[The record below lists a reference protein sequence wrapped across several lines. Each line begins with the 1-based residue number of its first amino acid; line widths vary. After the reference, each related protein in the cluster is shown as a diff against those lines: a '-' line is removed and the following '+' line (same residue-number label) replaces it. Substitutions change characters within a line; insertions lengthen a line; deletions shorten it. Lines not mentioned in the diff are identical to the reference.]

1 MNRARRFGAA
11 PALEKNNM
19 SNENIRIC
27 VDAFSP
33 VALRDR
39 RRAFTDAALEGP
51 GRMAPRA
58 IAPISS
64 VWPNGTTLNISFIGG
79 TAQER
84 QTVEQIAKQW
94 ENFANLR
101 LVFGSAP
108 QSQLRVA
115 FVQDGR
121 SWSYMGTDNLNIP
134 ALAPTMNFGW
144 PLEEGTILHEFGHA
158 LGLAHEHQSPL
169 GGLLWN
175 EPVVLRE
182 LAGPPNGWD
191 EETIRFNVLD
201 KYQANQIR
209 GTAFDPQSI
218 MLYAFPARWTTNG
231 VSTSENN
238 ALSATDKSFVGGPT
252 MYPKPAG
259 GGTGAVDLTVAENA
273 GVEGEIGKV
282 GEVDLYKFTA
292 KTTGTYTI
300 ETEGP
305 TDVFMRLFG
314 PNNQTSLVAEDDDS
328 GSDRNARIIRQ
339 LSPGDYFVQVR
350 HFSPTEKGK
359 YRIRVSR

>member
-1 MNRARRFGAA
+1 
-11 PALEKNNM
+11 M
-19 SNENIRIC
+19 SNEKLRIC
-27 VDAFSP
+27 VDALPP
-33 VALRDR
+33 VALRER
-39 RRAFTDAALEGP
+39 RRAFTIAAIETPGGP
-51 GRMAPRA
+51 APRA

-64 VWPNGTTLNISFIGG
+64 VWPNGTTLHVAFIGG

-84 QTVEQIAKQW
+84 QTVEQAAKKW
-94 ENFANLR
+94 ESFANVK
-101 LVFGSAP
+101 LVFDNSA
-108 QSQLRVA
+108 QAQIRVA

-121 SWSYMGTDNLNIP
+121 SWSYMGTDNLDIP

-158 LGLAHEHQSPL
+158 IGLAHEHQSPL
-169 GGLLWN
+169 GGLQWN

-182 LAGPPNGWD
+182 LAGPPNNWD
-191 EETIRFNVLD
+191 EETIRFNVLE
-201 KYQANQIR
+201 KYQASQIR

-238 ALSATDKSFVGGPT
+238 AISATDQTFVGSRN
-252 MYPKPAG
+252 MYPFPPG
-259 GGTGAVDLTVAENA
+259 GGTGAVVLTVAENT
-273 GVEGEIGKV
+273 GVEGEIGKA

-292 KTTGTYTI
+292 KTAGTYTI

-339 LSPGDYFVQVR
+339 LSPGEYFVQVR
-350 HFSPTEKGK
+350 HYSPTEKGK

>member
-1 MNRARRFGAA
+1 MNRAPEVRRRARFG
-11 PALEKNNM
+11 KNNM
-19 SNENIRIC
+19 SNEYIRIC

-33 VALRDR
+33 VALRER
-39 RRAFTDAALEGP
+39 RRAFTDAALGVPGP
-51 GRMAPRA
+51 MAPLGL
-58 IAPISS
+58 APTSS
-64 VWPNGTTLNISFIGG
+64 VWPNGTPLHISFIGG
-79 TAQER
+79 TAQQR
-84 QTVEQIAKQW
+84 QTVEQIAKKW
-94 ENFANLR
+94 ENFANLT
-101 LVFGSAP
+101 LVFDNSS

-121 SWSYMGTDNLNIP
+121 SWSYMGTDNLNISP
-134 ALAPTMNFGW
+134 LAPTMNFGW

-158 LGLAHEHQSPL
+158 IGLAHEHQTPQ
-169 GGLLWN
+169 GGLMWN

-182 LAGPPNGWD
+182 LAGPPNNWD

-201 KYQANQIR
+201 KYQADQVHSTI
-209 GTAFDPQSI
+209 FDPQSI

-231 VSTSENN
+231 VSTNENN
-238 ALSATDKSFVGGPT
+238 ALSDTDKSFVGGL
-252 MYPKPAG
+252 YPKPAG

-292 KTTGTYTI
+292 KTAGTYTI

-339 LSPGDYFVQVR
+339 LSVGDYFVQVR